1 MYHDE
6 RMYVSSKEWRY
17 DRVTNAQKSSEVHNI
32 TATGFRLGYSYIR
45 QQSVEN
51 VFFMNNVPVVTC
63 WTYRWKQILQL
74 VQ

>member
-32 TATGFRLGYSYIR
+32 TATGFRLGYIR

-51 VFFMNNVPVVTC
+51 VFFFFYEQCTGSHLLD
-63 WTYRWKQILQL
+63 I
-74 VQ
+74 